1 MSKSAKP
8 AIRSTACLIPFE
20 AGALALGG
28 GDPIITALVPRKQR
42 AVCSGRHQSTKKPGL
57 GSESNPKKTLCTL
70 FDESRLKDLGCFGF
84 GARCKTP
91 SVSLSPS
98 VIEVKRTEPATTAPM
113 QMRSTRPLVVCGSAR
128 NSPHAA
134 TQASG
139 ITKKRRVMQMTPNV
153 GTWWVRNY
161 FQEAPKKQK
170 QNKKILK

>member
-28 GDPIITALVPRKQR
+28 GDPIITARVPRKQR
-42 AVCSGRHQSTKKPGL
+42 AVCRGRHQSTKKPGL
-57 GSESNPKKTLCTL
+57 GSESNPQRNSVPCST
-70 FDESRLKDLGCFGF
+70 RVALKDLGCFGF

-91 SVSLSPS
+91 SFSLSAS
-98 VIEVKRTEPATTAPM
+98 DMEVKRTDPATTAPM

-139 ITKKRRVMQMTPNV
+139 ITKKSRVMQMTPNV
-153 GTWWVRNY
+153 GTWWVRN
-161 FQEAPKKQK
+161 
-170 QNKKILK
+170 